1 MGVATI
7 VEALIGRRCA
17 LPAALVARFPELASV
32 HWRRG
37 GIPVYVAGWFLRQ
50 RSAAAV
56 TLWRAVFL
64 DPEVG
69 LDPELLLH
77 ELRHVRQFEG
87 NPAFP
92 VCIYGKAFGAATL
105 TIASRRMRGRTPGAN
120 FVRNN
125 DP

>member
-7 VEALIGRRCA
+7 VEALIGRRCV

-37 GIPVYVAGWFLRQ
+37 GIPVHVAGWFLRQ

-64 DPEVG
+64 DPQVG
-69 LDPELLLH
+69 LDAELLLH
-77 ELRHVRQFEG
+77 ELRHVRQFEA

-92 VCIYGKAFGAATL
+92 VLYLWESLRRGYFDNRFEADAREYAA
-105 TIASRRMRGRTPGAN
+105 RRLRP
-120 FVRNN
+120 
-125 DP
+125 D

>member
-7 VEALIGRRCA
+7 VEALIGRRCV
-17 LPAALVARFPELASV
+17 LPATLVARFPELASV

-64 DPEVG
+64 DRDVG

-77 ELRHVRQFEG
+77 ELRHARQFEA

-92 VCIYGKAFGAATL
+92 VLYLWESLRRGYFDNRFEADARAYAA
-105 TIASRRMRGRTPGAN
+105 RRLRLE
-120 FVRNN
+120 
-125 DP
+125 

>member
-17 LPAALVARFPELASV
+17 LPAAIVARFPELASV

-50 RSAAAV
+50 RTAAAV

-69 LDPELLLH
+69 LDAELLLH
-77 ELRHVRQFEG
+77 ELRHVRQFEA

-92 VCIYGKAFGAATL
+92 VLYLWESLRRGYFDNRFEADARAYAA
-105 TIASRRMRGRTPGAN
+105 RRLRP
-120 FVRNN
+120 
-125 DP
+125 D